1 MVEKRYHLSE
11 EELQRAIDLAHA
23 HGQLTNAAF
32 IRKIIKDILKII
44 KDILDEKVTGPSAE
58 VERYV
63 LEQKRR
69 QETRGALWK
78 LLARVARALLGIG

>member
-23 HGQLTNAAF
+23 HGQLTSAAF
-32 IRKIIKDILKII
+32 IRKII

-78 LLARVARALLGIG
+78 LLAKVARALLGIG

>member
-32 IRKIIKDILKII
+32 IRKII